1 MSLVIYIIAFGL
13 VPASSHYYEENTC
26 RQQSMFY
33 QEAPGVNISLLE
45 IFQRYIL
52 VTANKKY
59 DESAVMEIS

>member
-1 MSLVIYIIAFGL
+1 
-13 VPASSHYYEENTC
+13 
-26 RQQSMFY
+26 MFY